1 MFNCFSLRVEPSSQN
16 DNHHHRHHNRSTALF
31 LGAGA
36 RTEFLNFMVQGKIN
50 RRRHTDHP
58 MDATPSGLSSAHLHH
73 HPSKITVS
81 NNWSAVSGWISLS
94 SGRQR
99 QSTEVINGDCCGS
112 EQLLHPLT
120 HWYVV
125 CDSNSNTDIAVRWP
139 RRDARLSWLRDVH
152 KSTFTSMTLKHR
164 VLRDAVSIA
173 FSALTLLVGCHEEHP
188 ACKIEWW
195 GAGVVICL
203 QRRTNDLHMVYCH
216 SIISCF
222 IKIQNGLTFLV
233 PAYPVAA
240 KWQSVSRICL

>member
-1 MFNCFSLRVEPSSQN
+1 MTTVDRYQGQQNDFILLSLVRTRAVGHLRYDTLLVCFCSQLMCNCFSLRVEPSSQK
-16 DNHHHRHHNRSTALF
+16 DNHHHRHHNRFTALF

-112 EQLLHPLT
+112 EPLLHSLT
-120 HWYVV
+120 H
-125 CDSNSNTDIAVRWP
+125 
-139 RRDARLSWLRDVH
+139 
-152 KSTFTSMTLKHR
+152 
-164 VLRDAVSIA
+164 
-173 FSALTLLVGCHEEHP
+173 
-188 ACKIEWW
+188 
-195 GAGVVICL
+195 
-203 QRRTNDLHMVYCH
+203 
-216 SIISCF
+216 
-222 IKIQNGLTFLV
+222 
-233 PAYPVAA
+233 
-240 KWQSVSRICL
+240 